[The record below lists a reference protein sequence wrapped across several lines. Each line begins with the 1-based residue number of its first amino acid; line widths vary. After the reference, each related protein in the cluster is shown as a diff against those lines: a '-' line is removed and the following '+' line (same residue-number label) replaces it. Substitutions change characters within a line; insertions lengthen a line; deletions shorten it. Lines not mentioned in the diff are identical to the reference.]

1 MTPITRE
8 IIDYAIRKE
17 FEAAKFY
24 RDLQARVKLNSS
36 KKFLKELEDME
47 LQHAEI
53 LRNYLEDQ
61 SQISLIS
68 EPTDLKISDDWDD
81 IEIKDDLT
89 FQEVIIIAM
98 KREEAAMNLYN
109 RLAENISDSAA
120 KTVFLRLAQEE
131 SKHKYSLE
139 TMYDDEILAEN

>member
-68 EPTDLKISDDWDD
+68 EPTDLKISDDLDD